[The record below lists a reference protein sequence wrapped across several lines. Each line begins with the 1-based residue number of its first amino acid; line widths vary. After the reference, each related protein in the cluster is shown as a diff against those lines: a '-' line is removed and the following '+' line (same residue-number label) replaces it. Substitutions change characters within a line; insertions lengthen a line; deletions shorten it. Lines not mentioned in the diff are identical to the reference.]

1 MGNEKSALNGIE
13 IDEKA
18 IEVTDFWTQYSANVQ
33 NYNSQKVS
41 VFNSEPSLHYTASF
55 GRPTP
60 LERIAKVSSS
70 VHFKGLIMTSINL
83 LCLYFFN
90 LNYNNHQ

>member
-1 MGNEKSALNGIE
+1 MFIILTVISEKFLHYNYLMGNEKSALNGIE

-55 GRPTP
+55 GKPTP

-70 VHFKGLIMTSINL
+70 VVFTSRD
-83 LCLYFFN
+83 
-90 LNYNNHQ
+90 